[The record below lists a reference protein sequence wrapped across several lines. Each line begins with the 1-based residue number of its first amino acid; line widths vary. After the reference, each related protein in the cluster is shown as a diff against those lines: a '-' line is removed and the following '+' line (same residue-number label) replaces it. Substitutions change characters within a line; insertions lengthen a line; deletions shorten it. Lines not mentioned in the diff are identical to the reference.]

1 MKKVFYS
8 VDYAELESRKKNC
21 TMWFDNLE
29 EAKKFAKADY
39 RGKPVKH
46 VYSSEATIKMAED
59 LIELQKN

>member
-8 VDYAELESRKKNC
+8 VEYAELELRKKNC

-29 EAKKFAKADY
+29 EAKEFAKSDY
-39 RGKPVKH
+39 RGEPVKH
-46 VYSSEATIKMAED
+46 VYSSEATIKMAEQ